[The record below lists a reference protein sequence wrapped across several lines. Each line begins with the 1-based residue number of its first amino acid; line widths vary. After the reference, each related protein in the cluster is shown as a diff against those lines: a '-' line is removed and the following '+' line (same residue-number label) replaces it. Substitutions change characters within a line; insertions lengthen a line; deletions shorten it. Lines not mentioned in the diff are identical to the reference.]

1 MTRSPLVKAVVA
13 LASLPIGHL
22 AGLGLGVASAH
33 EGDGVLVVESQGP
46 ANGMSVPYVVR
57 LTWEDDGHAAVD
69 ATVTATAIAAD
80 GTPQTPVPLEPVD
93 QEGLYVATL
102 TYPAAGSW
110 TVRFTSVTPAAT
122 TEVAEEVAEPTTTTA
137 DSTTST
143 TTGTTRT
150 TDQVSGEGSPD
161 DEGVGVGG
169 VLAAA
174 FLVVVVVACVIGFT
188 RSTRRIKADR

>member
-1 MTRSPLVKAVVA
+1 MTRSTLLRAAVA
-13 LASLPIGHL
+13 LASLLPAHL

-33 EGDGVLVVESQGP
+33 EGEGVLVVESQGP
-46 ANGMSVPYVVR
+46 ANGMSVPYVVL
-57 LTWEDDGHAAVD
+57 LTWGNDGDGAID

-80 GTPQTPVPLEPVD
+80 GTPQTPVPLKAVD
-93 QEGLYVATL
+93 QNGRYRVTL

-110 TVRFTSVTPAAT
+110 TVRFTSVTPPAT
-122 TEVAEEVAEPTTTTA
+122 TEVAEEVVGPTATTA

-143 TTGTTRT
+143 TSGTTST
-150 TDQVSGEGSPD
+150 TDEISAERSPD

-174 FLVVVVVACVIGFT
+174 FLVVVVVACVVGFT